1 MRGRADKRR
10 VVAARRRGLGEG
22 ARVGVDGGVAV
33 WLTAGQVREVLW
45 EVTGAGGLA
54 GALSGVGE
62 LEWVRGVVE
71 PMLADPGYSQALLR
85 ALLVLAVFPA
95 DGSEREL
102 TEVAKELGLSP
113 ATTHRYLYSWAGVGL
128 LAQDPRSRRYRR
140 VVADGVSETIGGGH
154 GG

>member
-1 MRGRADKRR
+1 M
-10 VVAARRRGLGEG
+10 AARCRGLDEG

-33 WLTAGQVREVLW
+33 RLTAGQVREVLW
-45 EVTGAGGLA
+45 DVTGAGGLA

-71 PMLADPGYSQALLR
+71 PMLADPGCSQALLR
-85 ALLVLAVFPA
+85 ALLVLVAFPA

-102 TEVAKELGLSP
+102 TEVARALGLSP
-113 ATTHRYLYSWAGVGL
+113 ATTHRYVYSWAGVGL
-128 LAQDPRSRRYRR
+128 LVQDLRSRRYRR
-140 VVADGVSETIGGGH
+140 VVADGVSLKTGGGR